1 MYPIPIKGH
10 PFGGSHS
17 CVTID
22 GKIKLGPAM
31 IPSLSYEEYDKT
43 ISLEEIEQKYGLIL
57 KANPDF
63 YKALIDIEMPLLE
76 VSRMV

>member
-1 MYPIPIKGH
+1 
-10 PFGGSHS
+10 
-17 CVTID
+17 
-22 GKIKLGPAM
+22 M
-31 IPSLSYEEYDKT
+31 IPSLSYEEYDKPIT
-43 ISLEEIEQKYGLIL
+43 LEEIEQKYGYIL